1 MALFADLM
9 LIRLVFV
16 HLFNKWDMEVDLNT
30 ASIHSV
36 AILTGLL
43 V

>member
-16 HLFNKWDMEVDLNT
+16 VLSNKWDMEVDLNT
-30 ASIHSV
+30 ASIHIV
-36 AILTGLL
+36 VILTGLL